1 MHTFILF
8 WLFKNI
14 KKLRRVGHFDGASKL
29 FLSFSLHLWK
39 FLFLFCED
47 GRNYKEI
54 GIMIC
59 FEGILLEE
67 KQRISNINLFA
78 FKTVI
83 RVFRFSF
90 RSNSLSKK
98 SIVKHFQGEIYCYF
112 NLLLKIYYFRVY
124 SLIKVVVVWF
134 HINLNFLIHSK
145 QL

>member
-1 MHTFILF
+1 MVLANCFYIFLCTFE
-8 WLFKNI
+8 N
-14 KKLRRVGHFDGASKL
+14 
-29 FLSFSLHLWK
+29 

-47 GRNYKEI
+47 GRNDKEI

-90 RSNSLSKK
+90 RSNSLSHKNR
-98 SIVKHFQGEIYCYF
+98 VKHFQREIYCYF

-124 SLIKVVVVWF
+124 LLNKVVVV
-134 HINLNFLIHSK
+134 
-145 QL
+145 